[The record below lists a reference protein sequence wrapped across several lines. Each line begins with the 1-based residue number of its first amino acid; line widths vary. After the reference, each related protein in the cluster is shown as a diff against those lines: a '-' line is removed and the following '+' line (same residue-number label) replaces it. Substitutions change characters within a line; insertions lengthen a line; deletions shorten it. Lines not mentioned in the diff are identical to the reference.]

1 MAVVWSNDKIM
12 QLIELFQSKPLLWD
26 CSIKQYKDRN
36 KKNDAFEEISQVLN
50 IPKKDVETK
59 IHVLRTQFTRE
70 KKKMSAKKTT
80 GSGAIEKCKWIYY
93 EPLEFLLCGATTS
106 GETDTMNKTVDEN
119 NALESGMESEPSQS
133 PRPNATTS
141 TSSRKRNKT
150 DESNEILEVL
160 KSAKKKMDEREKK
173 DPFDIY
179 GEYIAAELRSVK
191 DDQAVTQAK
200 YHINTIYCMN

>member
-36 KKNDAFEEISQVLN
+36 KKKDAFEEISQVIN

-80 GSGAIEKCKWIYY
+80 GSGAKEKCKWIYY

-106 GETDTMNKTVDEN
+106 GETDTMNKTVSCFVYN
-119 NALESGMESEPSQS
+119 CF
-133 PRPNATTS
+133 
-141 TSSRKRNKT
+141 
-150 DESNEILEVL
+150 ILL
-160 KSAKKKMDEREKK
+160 
-173 DPFDIY
+173 
-179 GEYIAAELRSVK
+179 SVK
-191 DDQAVTQAK
+191 LLQLRYIILPWNSSLWSYKVIGK
-200 YHINTIYCMN
+200 LFSNTKS

>member
-1 MAVVWSNDKIM
+1 M

-36 KKNDAFEEISQVLN
+36 KKNDAFEKISKVPN

-59 IHVLRTQFTRE
+59 IHRE
-70 KKKMSAKKTT
+70 KKDVGKKTT

-106 GETDTMNKTVDEN
+106 
-119 NALESGMESEPSQS
+119 
-133 PRPNATTS
+133 
-141 TSSRKRNKT
+141 
-150 DESNEILEVL
+150 VL
-160 KSAKKKMDEREKK
+160 KKMDEREKK

-191 DDQAVTQAK
+191 DDQALTQAK
-200 YHINTIYCMN
+200 

>member
-12 QLIELFQSKPLLWD
+12 QLIELFQSKPLLWA

-106 GETDTMNKTVDEN
+106 GETDTMNKTV
-119 NALESGMESEPSQS
+119 SCFC
-133 PRPNATTS
+133 
-141 TSSRKRNKT
+141 
-150 DESNEILEVL
+150 I
-160 KSAKKKMDEREKK
+160 
-173 DPFDIY
+173 
-179 GEYIAAELRSVK
+179 
-191 DDQAVTQAK
+191 
-200 YHINTIYCMN
+200 